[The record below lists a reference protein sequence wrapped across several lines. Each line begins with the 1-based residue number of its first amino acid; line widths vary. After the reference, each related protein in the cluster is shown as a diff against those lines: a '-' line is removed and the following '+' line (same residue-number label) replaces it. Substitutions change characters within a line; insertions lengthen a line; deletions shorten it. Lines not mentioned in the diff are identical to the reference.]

1 MLARPTSFHY
11 EVGGLVCTAPAC
23 SQEVIALGNPVIW
36 WAAVLAMFHQAWRW
50 AAVRDWR
57 ARAVL
62 CGFLAGWAP
71 WLLFQERT
79 VFAFLLDRFL
89 PSMVTALT
97 MSREAFWVAR
107 RPIRERRRNG
117 KIVVVTFLF
126 VALAASWWFYPIWTA
141 EIIHAP
147 GVAIADG
154 KLPAWRF

>member
-1 MLARPTSFHY
+1 MARPTSFHY
-11 EVGGLVCTAPAC
+11 ESEGLDCTAEAC

-57 ARAVL
+57 AGAVL

-79 VFAFLLDRFL
+79 VFAFYSIVFL
-89 PSMVTALT
+89 PFMVTALT
-97 MSREAFWVAR
+97 MSLGGILGSPTAT
-107 RPIRERRRNG
+107 RERRGNG
-117 KIVVVTFLF
+117 AIVVVTFLF

-141 EIIHAP
+141 EIISYRAWQLRMW
-147 GVAIADG
+147 
-154 KLPAWRF
+154 LPTWV